1 MSVPSCRVLWQK
13 RIPGLSVLLL
23 GQLYE
28 EEEPVLILGTI
39 SGNLRLLR
47 REDGKEVGLLET
59 KGGAIQAIVLHKITH
74 FRGQEVVG
82 GDADGNV
89 FIFSNNQILSRH
101 SFGSPISHLVVH
113 LDAVN
118 NWSVVAGDQSGTL
131 TCFCSYRSGG
141 EHDYKIRIYEK
152 SHTRVAETI
161 SKELKR

>member
-113 LDAVN
+113 LDAGINVQVPYSN
-118 NWSVVAGDQSGTL
+118 ILSKQL
-131 TCFCSYRSGG
+131 ECGG
-141 EHDYKIRIYEK
+141 W
-152 SHTRVAETI
+152 
-161 SKELKR
+161 